1 MGIALNTV
9 NLQEKEA
16 KKYIINLESEFKIPV
31 TDVLRFGVEKIVKD
45 FL

>member
-9 NLQEKEA
+9 KLPDKEA
-16 KKYIINLESEFKIPV
+16 KKYIINLESELKIPV
-31 TDVLRFGVEKIVKD
+31 TDVLRFGVDKIVKD